1 MRVIGIDPGISHTG
15 FGIVDAP
22 GGERFQALASG
33 VIRTDAKLAFVER
46 ISHLHR
52 ELVGLFQRWQ
62 PDHMAIESVFFAR
75 DPRSALLLG
84 HARGVVVLS
93 AALAGIEV
101 FEYSATEI
109 KKAVCAYGHA
119 GKPQVQAMVKTLL
132 RLDKGVTNHAADA
145 LAASICHIHS
155 YRSPLPKVVASRCGP
170 APARGQQGPGRA
182 RAL

>member
-1 MRVIGIDPGISHTG
+1 MRVVGIDPGISQTG

-22 GGERFQALASG
+22 KRGKFQSLASG
-33 VIRTDAKLAFVER
+33 VIRTDATLPFAER
-46 ISHLHR
+46 ILHLHR
-52 ELVGLFQRWQ
+52 ELDGLFQRWQ
-62 PDHMAIESVFFAR
+62 PDHMAIENVFFAR

-119 GKPQVQAMVKTLL
+119 GKLQVQAMVKALL
-132 RLDKGVTNHAADA
+132 GLDRGVASHAADA

-155 YRSPLPKVVASRCGP
+155 CRSPLPKFAAGP
-170 APARGQQGPGRA
+170 GVSAPAGGQTGPGRA